1 MGRIRQNAKLRS
13 STRQRELSL
22 ACLPVTQ
29 VTRARTSDN
38 FVVPEACRT
47 VTEQTAA
54 SAARRDAKLRR
65 LLVEVEVHGKGV
77 AAEAEGCGNR
87 VGVDVAGGGTGLS
100 NGSTP
105 TEESGST
112 LITLQ
117 SRIEND

>member
-1 MGRIRQNAKLRS
+1 MPAI
-13 STRQRELSL
+13 
-22 ACLPVTQ
+22 PVTQ
-29 VTRARTSDN
+29 MTRTRTSDN

-47 VTEQTAA
+47 VAEQTAA

-77 AAEAEGCGNR
+77 AAKAEGCGNP

-105 TEESGST
+105 TEESGSR

-117 SRIEND
+117 SRIENG